1 MTSGVRRT
9 QRCTPGSFCLPAT
22 RFENRRSDAG
32 PAPMPVESFFRH
44 FPARAVTDLI
54 RDNVIRAMRHG
65 TKPDQATH
73 PAGSDT
79 P

>member
-1 MTSGVRRT
+1 
-9 QRCTPGSFCLPAT
+9 
-22 RFENRRSDAG
+22 
-32 PAPMPVESFFRH
+32 MPVESFFRH

>member
-22 RFENRRSDAG
+22 RIENRWSDAG
-32 PAPMPVESFFRH
+32 PLPMPVESFFRH
-44 FPARAVTDLI
+44 FPARRLADLI

>member
-22 RFENRRSDAG
+22 PFENRRRDAG
-32 PAPMPVESFFRH
+32 PTPMPVESFFRH
-44 FPARAVTDLI
+44 FPARRLADLI

>member
-1 MTSGVRRT
+1 
-9 QRCTPGSFCLPAT
+9 
-22 RFENRRSDAG
+22 
-32 PAPMPVESFFRH
+32 MPVESFFRH
-44 FPARAVTDLI
+44 FPARPVTDLI
-54 RDNVIRAMRHG
+54 RDNVIRTMRHG